1 MISKALAT
9 KLQKTFEECIV
20 QVYSRGGYTPEQAQD
35 CVLEVV
41 NEFKPPVT
49 VHSVKELIGTLQLVF
64 LDKTP
69 HQVVKELLK

>member
-1 MISKALAT
+1 MISKTLET

-20 QVYSRGGYTPEQAQD
+20 RVHSRGGYTPEQAQD
-35 CVLEVV
+35 CVLTIVK
-41 NEFKPPVT
+41 EFQSPIT
-49 VHSVKELIGTLQLVF
+49 TQSIKELIGTLQLVF

>member
-1 MISKALAT
+1 MISKTLET

-20 QVYSRGGYTPEQAQD
+20 RVHSRGGYTPEQAQD
-35 CVLEVV
+35 CVLAIVK
-41 NEFKPPVT
+41 EFQSPIT
-49 VHSVKELIGTLQLVF
+49 TQSIKELIGTLQLVF